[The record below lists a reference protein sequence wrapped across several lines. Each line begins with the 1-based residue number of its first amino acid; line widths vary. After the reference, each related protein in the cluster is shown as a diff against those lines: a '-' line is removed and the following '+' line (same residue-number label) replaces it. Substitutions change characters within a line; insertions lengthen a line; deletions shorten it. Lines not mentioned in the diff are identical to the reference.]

1 MPSTQTR
8 TKLKAFQFIE
18 GTPTVETAK
27 QREAEKENRLA
38 AKGKASTTDGTKR
51 TLQTAKDSGK
61 TTTTPKPATSKTCPP
76 PSTPSMKRL
85 PLADLVG
92 NIDDSSRHAPQPVVS
107 PEEQLIWR
115 GSQPMNTPMPRKNKK
130 RARSSSPVAPSQD
143 DHTLGSVKKHLTT
156 PQADPAMDLY
166 TRYTSNNKGSGGVK
180 SVAFAHLINES
191 SPQSSVAAG
200 SVSGL
205 RRWASCGHEFPA
217 SNRKRSRIHGVF
229 RGENDRTEDVF
240 AAAPSSDGGQQGKSS
255 LASMVQRMQECVKSQ
270 PRIFSQL
277 PSSSSPFPDV
287 GDRHAGSAGSPL
299 QRRVQEQEMQTSETL
314 EQELDED
321 LEDRLY
327 GETVEEESP
336 MQEAEPE
343 RCSGSSDDF
352 GDDGDFDDMV
362 DALDVSPQDIEQ
374 PIQAV
379 QPTSY
384 VTIPTEPVLPPLEQP
399 AVLVQ
404 DDADSDEFGMD
415 EDEDG
420 FAADLEQV
428 ASLYDTR
435 PILSPSQ
442 RAASGAV
449 DSGSHAVTRMS
460 APTTPVIDLVD
471 DEDDDEFGDGIDDDV
486 FAEAE
491 VAATQP
497 SANNVRRT
505 STSQ

>member
-18 GTPTVETAK
+18 GAPTVETAK
-27 QREAEKENRLA
+27 EREAEKENRLA
-38 AKGKASTTDGTKR
+38 AKGKASTSDGMKKTV
-51 TLQTAKDSGK
+51 QASKDTGK
-61 TTTTPKPATSKTCPP
+61 TNTTPKPATSKTCPP

-115 GSQPMNTPMPRKNKK
+115 GSQPMHTPMPRKNKK
-130 RARSSSPVAPSQD
+130 RARSSSPAAPSQD
-143 DHTLGSVKKHLTT
+143 DHTLDQAKRGLTT
-156 PQADPAMDLY
+156 PQADPAMDAW
-166 TRYTSNNKGSGGVK
+166 TRYTGNKGTPGAAK

-191 SPQSSVAAG
+191 SPRSSVAAG

-217 SNRKRSRIHGVF
+217 SNRKRPRTHGVF
-229 RGENDRTEDVF
+229 QGQNDRTEDVF
-240 AAAPSSDGGQQGKSS
+240 AAAPSSDGGQQGKSR
-255 LASMVQRMQECVKSQ
+255 LASMVQRMQACVKSQ
-270 PRIFSQL
+270 PRISSQL
-277 PSSSSPFPDV
+277 PSSSSPFPDA
-287 GDRHAGSAGSPL
+287 GDRQVGSAGSPL
-299 QRRVQEQEMQTSETL
+299 QRRVQDQEMQTSDTL
-314 EQELDED
+314 EQELDDE
-321 LEDRLY
+321 LEDELY
-327 GETVEEESP
+327 GETVAGESL
-336 MQEAEPE
+336 MQDAEAE

-362 DALDVSPQDIEQ
+362 DALDVAPQDVEQ
-374 PIQAV
+374 PIQAI

-384 VTIPTEPVLPPLEQP
+384 VTIPTESVHPPREQSTEL
-399 AVLVQ
+399 AQ

-435 PILSPSQ
+435 PLLSPSQ
-442 RAASGAV
+442 RAASAAAN
-449 DSGSHAVTRMS
+449 SSNYAVTRMS

-497 SANNVRRT
+497 SADNVRRT
-505 STSQ
+505 STSR